1 MSTFHCTIYFAVT
14 LQLLVLKPAKE
25 SKFWNLVPCYEKCSQ
40 CVFRFLR
47 KRRIII
53 YCLVKGIKA
62 TTVLSL
68 ALIKM
73 ICRLK

>member
-1 MSTFHCTIYFAVT
+1 MITFHCTIYFAFT

-25 SKFWNLVPCYEKCSQ
+25 SKFGIWYLVKKSVQ
-40 CVFRFLR
+40 NVFFYAL
-47 KRRIII
+47 KRRISI
-53 YCLVKGIKA
+53 YCLTKGIKA

-68 ALIKM
+68 ALIKI